1 MKTLD
6 EIMDRFTGPSIL
18 HDLAGLLREHDSEFP
33 DTEKKYHAAVSALR
47 AQLGEAAAPSLDA
60 YLSACRREV
69 IADILYAAYLGYRV
83 NLENF
88 HSPCKFD
95 CAAKDF
101 THVIR
106 DHLMG
111 TVRV

>member
-69 IADILYAAYLGYRV
+69 IADILYAAYMISAIPPLLLFAFFNKALTSNISLGGIK
-83 NLENF
+83 E
-88 HSPCKFD
+88 
-95 CAAKDF
+95 
-101 THVIR
+101 
-106 DHLMG
+106 
-111 TVRV
+111 